1 MRTHP
6 IGIIGFGLT
15 EEETWRLAVDVG
27 STTHADPRCKVACCI
42 QVALI
47 RGLLRGDIQ
56 DAIDVNAY
64 IKRSYNFVVSLL
76 VSEAPEDTKNPMPR
90 LSITELN
97 RHVHAKTLAAL
108 ELDSPD
114 KIGYVYKCLGS
125 AIVLLRRAMH
135 RNTLAPPISP
145 LASETLFED
154 LTVDLIMEGGDAD
167 TNAAA
172 ACALL
177 GAYLGYSRL
186 PSHWTLGLA
195 HKEWL
200 MEKTYRLAIAS
211 GVIGDFLHPVDEEA
225 RDGGRGFLSRE
236 ELRAR
241 DAQVLQERRE
251 EAFLKKRE
259 RAAVKKAERDEAI
272 WNANLEKVKRA
283 EAKERKDLEMLEE
296 EKVEENTQDSEE
308 DLSEEGS
315 EEDAEEESE

>member
-1 MRTHP
+1 
-6 IGIIGFGLT
+6 
-15 EEETWRLAVDVG
+15 
-27 STTHADPRCKVACCI
+27 
-42 QVALI
+42 
-47 RGLLRGDIQ
+47 
-56 DAIDVNAY
+56 
-64 IKRSYNFVVSLL
+64 VSLL
-76 VSEAPEDTKNPMPR
+76 VSETPDDTTKLLPR

-97 RHVHAKTLAAL
+97 RHVHAKSLAAL

-125 AIVLLRRAMH
+125 AILLLRRAMH
-135 RNTLAPPISP
+135 RSTLEPPTSP
-145 LASETLFED
+145 LASETVFED

-211 GVIGDFLHPVDEEA
+211 GVIEDFLHPADDEA
-225 RDGGRGFLSRE
+225 RDGGQGFLSRE

-241 DAQVLQERRE
+241 DARVLQERRE

-259 RAAVKKAERDEAI
+259 RERAVVKQAERDEAI
-272 WNANLEKVKRA
+272 WNANQEKIKRA
-283 EAKERKDLEMLEE
+283 EAREKKERKDLEILEE
-296 EKVEENTQDSEE
+296 EEVEENTQDSEE

-315 EEDAEEESE
+315 EEDTERNRSSSVV